1 MQNHL
6 IIRERESAETETQ
19 RVIKWCLKVGD
30 LVGRWKKLAKIDG
43 LPQPT
48 LNRKDCNDWVFCC
61 QILVVGGTL
70 EDVQGNTGRHPT
82 PKIQKRRQK
91 INFVKGYYTDKILIL
106 WLLLLSTFE
115 GDSVG
120 SYTEPEFWQMSVHS
134 TVAPAPERFSCCWNI
149 VPANLAA
156 QLWHMIHN
164 HQSQITITSDI
175 YDIAAQLWHMV
186 HNRQSQSQVAIAN
199 SDHK

>member
-1 MQNHL
+1 MHYRL
-6 IIRERESAETETQ
+6 TTRERESVETETQ

-91 INFVKGYYTDKILIL
+91 NQFTERVLHRQKFWFSGCCCCPHLKVIQLVPTRNLNFGKCRLTQ
-106 WLLLLSTFE
+106 LLLLQQSAL
-115 GDSVG
+115 
-120 SYTEPEFWQMSVHS
+120 
-134 TVAPAPERFSCCWNI
+134 VAAEISSRLI
-149 VPANLAA
+149 
-156 QLWHMIHN
+156 
-164 HQSQITITSDI
+164 
-175 YDIAAQLWHMV
+175 
-186 HNRQSQSQVAIAN
+186 
-199 SDHK
+199 